1 MLSLSEKFSS
11 FKRVLWLYTKYQV
24 ITKGLLSLIVFPLSG
39 LLMQYLLYSSGR
51 TSISSGDYLSFLFSF
66 QGLGMLLLG
75 LGLLIL
81 LIGTDINTFIIM
93 SALIQEG
100 KIGLSVRDLLV
111 VGLSSLK
118 AFLKPSGL
126 LIMLFVALI
135 VPLVGI
141 GFTIGPMSNFQIP
154 NFITDVI
161 FKNTLYKS
169 AYVGL
174 LVLLGALSALHTF
187 VFHYMLLLNQ
197 EAGLALKNA
206 RGLMLRHWK
215 AFIKDFLGVF
225 FTLILVG
232 FFIFLGLI
240 VGMAFASEA
249 LRENLFAS
257 RFVLLLGIL
266 VLSEFLGFV
275 ALVSVPV
282 MIERLTKLFYRYNE
296 KDGTI
301 VKTDFKV
308 DEKLLPQKVGF
319 GLRLKKS
326 LKALILLILFCLG
339 NIGFG
344 AFLAFGF
351 DEIFNPKREIEII
364 AHRGGGD
371 LAAENSL
378 LSLEEAI
385 KAGAKWSEID
395 VQRTKDNRYIIN
407 HDANFQRVAG
417 ESRAPSE
424 MTFEEIK
431 KLKIA
436 DLFDS
441 SRPSQE
447 VPSLEEFLERS
458 KGRIGLFI
466 ELKGATADEKMAD
479 DVIKMVKER
488 GMLDEVALISLDYSL
503 ISYIEKTAPEVNTGF
518 LYFFSV
524 GATAE
529 MNGDML
535 IMEEREATPEKIN
548 EIQGVGKKAIVWTV
562 NTEASIDKFVNSEID
577 GVITDYVLAVQEG
590 LERRNKRSDIEI
602 IMDNFL
608 N

>member
-1 MLSLSEKFSS
+1 MASLSEKFSN
-11 FKRVLWLYTKYQV
+11 FKRLLWLYTKYQV
-24 ITKGLLSLIVFPLSG
+24 IIKGLLSLVVFPLSG
-39 LLMQYLLYSSGR
+39 FVMNYLLYSSGR

-75 LGLLIL
+75 LGLLVL

-100 KIGLSVRDLLV
+100 KIGLSVRELLV

-118 AFLKPSGL
+118 VFLKPSGL

-169 AYVGL
+169 AYIGL
-174 LVLLGALSALHTF
+174 LVLLGILSALHTF

-197 EAGLALKNA
+197 EVKLALKNA

-215 AFIKDFLGVF
+215 AFVKDFLGRF
-225 FTLILVG
+225 FLVVLVG
-232 FFIFLGLI
+232 GFVFLFI
-240 VGMAFASEA
+240 VVSMAFISESFN
-249 LRENLFAS
+249 ENQFAS
-257 RFVLLLGIL
+257 RFILLLGFL
-266 VLSEFLGFV
+266 MVSEFLGFV
-275 ALVSVPV
+275 ALLSVPV
-282 MIERLTKLFYRYNE
+282 AIERLTKLFYRYNQ
-296 KDGTI
+296 KDGI
-301 VKTDFKV
+301 VVRTDFKV
-308 DEKLLPQKVGF
+308 DEKLLPQNVSF
-319 GLRLKKS
+319 GVRLKKS
-326 LKALILLILFCLG
+326 VKALILLVLFCLG
-339 NIGFG
+339 NIGLS
-344 AFLAFGF
+344 AFLAAGF
-351 DEIFNPKREIEII
+351 DEIFNQKREIEII

-424 MTFEEIK
+424 LTFEEIK
-431 KLKIA
+431 QLKIA

-441 SRPSQE
+441 SRLSQE
-447 VPSLEEFLERS
+447 VPSLEEFLEHS

-503 ISYIEKTAPEVNTGF
+503 ISYIEKTAPEVKTGF

-524 GATAE
+524 GETAK

-535 IMEEREATPEKIN
+535 IMEEREATPEKID

-562 NTEASIDKFVNSEID
+562 NTEASIDKFVNSDID
-577 GVITDYVLAVQEG
+577 GIITDYVLAVQEG
-590 LERRNKRSDIEI
+590 IERRNKRSDIEI